1 MSPKEPVCQQLQ
13 ELRNRLNR
21 LKISGDTPRNAAR
34 RSEKVSF
41 QKDWQ
46 AGWLRIV
53 GLLGEIDQMLNRSL
67 GRKTWDQG
75 QPAILRFPPAEEG
88 IVSMGPF

>member
-1 MSPKEPVCQQLQ
+1 MTSKEPVCQLQ

-21 LKISGDTPRNAAR
+21 LKTSGDTPRDAAR
-34 RSEKVSF
+34 RSEKTF
-41 QKDWQ
+41 QQDWH

-53 GLLGEIDQMLNRSL
+53 GLLGEIDQMLSRSL

-75 QPAILRFPPAEEG
+75 QPAILRFPAAEEG
-88 IVSMGPF
+88 IVPMGPF